1 MLQQIDNL
9 IKLYLHVCDK
19 YKKEIGFEVQRFSNN
34 GLQGAISD
42 EELITIYLFCV
53 SYEQKHTTK
62 SMYNHIKTYWHSWFP
77 TLPSYQ
83 TFNDRLNRL
92 CDCFIPLMTDF
103 FNAVNLPT
111 DSLTIIMGDSFPVVT
126 CSAKR
131 GGKVARELTAKGFC
145 SSKGLH
151 YYGVKIHAIALRQP
165 KKLPFPQYFDMTP
178 ACVHDLTAIRN
189 ILQKIEA
196 DASLFDKAYCDIEL
210 EKEMKK
216 NDNTL
221 ITPLKDKK
229 GWQAILQQKEQAFTD
244 VFNKAVAVLRQPIE
258 SLFNWINER
267 TDIQKASKVRS
278 ENGLKLHIFGKL
290 TAAMM
295 IIANF

>member
-19 YKKEIGFEVQRFSNN
+19 YKKEIGFELQRFSNN

-83 TFNDRLNRL
+83 RFNDRLNRL

-103 FNAVNLPT
+103 FNAVNLPA
-111 DSLTIIMGDSFPVVT
+111 DSLTIIMGDSFAVVT

-244 VFNKAVAVLRQPIE
+244 LFNKAVAVLRQPIE

-278 ENGLKLHIFGKL
+278 ENGLKLHVFGRL